1 MLERGVEGSSSED
14 DIVTL
19 RCELGVY
26 GAMVCQGVQEGV
38 EEGAIL
44 DLRELVQNDVLRHPN
59 LISREDLL
67 GILKWYLV
75 PWRLLHVISRLLIHL
90 RH

>member
-1 MLERGVEGSSSED
+1 
-14 DIVTL
+14 
-19 RCELGVY
+19 
-26 GAMVCQGVQEGV
+26 MVCQGVQEGV
-38 EEGAIL
+38 EERAIL